1 VSLIV
6 VGEGQDEM
14 SWISLG
20 HRACSARF
28 LIVSVILTSSYF
40 CPSIAILT
48 FPYQSLSEKV
58 VIITVA

>member
-20 HRACSARF
+20 HRACSAHY

-40 CPSIAILT
+40 CPSKAILT